1 MKQILLNTS
10 KMFTKKLSILGVLML
25 SLVLVGCQYGSDES
39 TEKSTNELTSTIK
52 AMITTDSG
60 LQYFIG
66 KEGSGT
72 AAKSGDQ
79 VSVHYVGTLLDGSK
93 FDSSRDRNAPFE
105 FSLGG
110 GQVIKGWDEGVQ
122 GMKVGETRTLTVPA
136 DLAYGGFS
144 PSDKIPANSVLEFE
158 IELLEIK

>member
-1 MKQILLNTS
+1 
-10 KMFTKKLSILGVLML
+10 MFTKKLSILGVVVV
-25 SLVLVGCQYGSDES
+25 SLILVGCQNSDDNP
-39 TEKSTNELTSTIK
+39 TEGVATEPTIKLTSTIK
-52 AMITTDSG
+52 AMITKDSG
-60 LQYFIG
+60 LQYSIT
-66 KEGSGT
+66 KEGAG
-72 AAKSGDQ
+72 AVAKAGDQ

-105 FSLGG
+105 FSLDG

-122 GMKVGETRTLTVPA
+122 GMKVGEVRELTIPA

-144 PSDKIPANSVLEFE
+144 PSDKIPANSVLKFE